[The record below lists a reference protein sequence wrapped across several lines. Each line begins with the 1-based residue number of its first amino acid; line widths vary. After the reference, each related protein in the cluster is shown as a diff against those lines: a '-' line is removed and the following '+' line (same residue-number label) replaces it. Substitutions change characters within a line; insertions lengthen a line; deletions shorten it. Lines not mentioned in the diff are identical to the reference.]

1 MYASGYWLH
10 PAVSGRG
17 IATRAAA
24 ALVTEMF
31 ALPDVEYLEIAHR
44 PVNGAPAP

>member
-1 MYASGYWLH
+1 M
-10 PAVSGRG
+10 
-17 IATRAAA
+17 
-24 ALVTEMF
+24 VTEMF